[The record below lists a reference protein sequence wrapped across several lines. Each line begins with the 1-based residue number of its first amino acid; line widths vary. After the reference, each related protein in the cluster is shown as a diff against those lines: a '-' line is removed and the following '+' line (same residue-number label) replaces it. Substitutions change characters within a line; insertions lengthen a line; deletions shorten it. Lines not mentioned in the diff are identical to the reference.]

1 MPHKRIETT
10 TQEGMRISDVFNG
23 SSMRVYRRQT
33 VHFCGSAHRAMQ
45 ESIAGSARNTSRF
58 LATYY
63 AATHFGTLIRLIVTI
78 ETHAFQVNCSLKL

>member
-1 MPHKRIETT
+1 
-10 TQEGMRISDVFNG
+10 
-23 SSMRVYRRQT
+23 
-33 VHFCGSAHRAMQ
+33 MQ